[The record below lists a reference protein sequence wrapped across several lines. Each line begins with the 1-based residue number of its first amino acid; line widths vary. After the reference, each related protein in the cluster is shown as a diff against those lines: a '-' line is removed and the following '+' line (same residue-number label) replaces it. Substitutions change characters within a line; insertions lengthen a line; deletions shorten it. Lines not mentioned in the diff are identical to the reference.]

1 MSIVGLGTN
10 SKDNANVYDHWAD
23 AYAEDVTS
31 WGYHLPEQAGKLVF
45 QHYDATV
52 TNTTTPISDKQ
63 QQVTILDAGA
73 GDGLTGVALRQV
85 GFANAEIT
93 GADISPEMLKKADER
108 KCYNSTQVLDLNQP
122 LKSIPS
128 DSLDIVHCIGTLTY
142 VAPRVGALQ
151 EFIRVT
157 KPGGLVCYSNR
168 TDKLDLWKDVEAS
181 LGEKWTLVEKV
192 GPIPYLPGNPE
203 YADKVQVVIFLY
215 RVN

>member
-10 SKDNANVYDHWAD
+10 SKENENVYDQWAG

-31 WGYHLPEQAGKLVF
+31 WGYHLPESAAKLVF
-45 QHYDATV
+45 QYST
-52 TNTTTPISDKQ
+52 TNSSDNKRL
-63 QQVTILDAGA
+63 TILDAGA

-85 GFANAEIT
+85 GFVDAEIT
-93 GADISPEMLKKADER
+93 GADISQEMLKKANER
-108 KCYNSTQVLDLNQP
+108 KCYNQTQVLDLNQP
-122 LKSIPS
+122 LETIPS

-142 VAPRVGALQ
+142 VAPDAGALQ
-151 EFIRVT
+151 EFIRIT

-181 LGEKWTLVEKV
+181 LSEKWNLVEKV
-192 GPIPYLPGNPE
+192 GPISYLPGNPE

-215 RVN
+215 RVT